1 MINQLRPAFTL
12 LALLTLL
19 TGVAYPLAMFGLA
32 QIIFP
37 YQANGSL
44 IRQRHEIRGAEIIGQ
59 SFADPGH
66 FWGRPSAT
74 QPSPYNAA
82 SSSGSNVGP
91 TNRAL
96 KDSVRARVKALQ
108 AADPGNRQPTPADLV
123 TASASGLDPHISPAA
138 ARYQVSRVARER
150 HLRETEVTAL
160 VNACTEGRQFG
171 FLGEPRV
178 NVLRLNL
185 ALDKTY
191 LLRGIG
197 K

>member
-150 HLRETEVTAL
+150 HLRETEVMAL

-171 FLGEPRV
+171 FLGEPGV